1 LQVVKRSTL
10 IKRCSKKTNT
20 TLRKKKEKRTKWTR
34 MRVTKRRVKP
44 NKAKKKRRERQTK
57 RKMKVW
63 PMNPVRPEM
72 PASTLKAPKMRAVV
86 VAGPDDD

>member
-1 LQVVKRSTL
+1 
-10 IKRCSKKTNT
+10 
-20 TLRKKKEKRTKWTR
+20 
-34 MRVTKRRVKP
+34 MRVTKKRAKP

-57 RKMKVW
+57 RKMKAW